1 MTSTSSESPRQP
13 KIWRLRA
20 RHLRQGIRSVDALEM
35 ARAIYE
41 YQHSIEILVVKIEK
55 LTHVEETR
63 LPGILFASPTPRNIP
78 IEATMKIHKIPLPRT
93 CG

>member
-41 YQHSIEILVVKIEK
+41 YQHSIEILVVNIDK
-55 LTHVEETR
+55 LTHVEENR

-93 CG
+93 SG